1 MAEAKFTSFVEN
13 SGSSIERMFRRAAA
27 RTAAGVPTGTPD
39 HNHRLFDFE
48 EAHASIRLPAIDWS
62 GAPIAKAIFARV
74 RTGTTTLVPS
84 RQPSDAASAL
94 DRVIDRIAKQQRLAV
109 RRQDFATLPALSQRL
124 DEAIAARARL
134 ITK

>member
-84 RQPSDAASAL
+84 RQPAEAPFIGSKRPRNSPNAFDSRNAQ
-94 DRVIDRIAKQQRLAV
+94 RVG
-109 RRQDFATLPALSQRL
+109 RRMRF
-124 DEAIAARARL
+124 
-134 ITK
+134 